1 MGTTFFSLG
10 VDGVGGYDLLLTGCG
25 VGSFRRGVQL
35 HMHARG
41 SYSSAMHFR
50 TPLGLGLGLR

>member
-25 VGSFRRGVQL
+25 VGPFRRGVQL
-35 HMHARG
+35 HMHAQG